1 MSFIITLPVGY
12 KPVLKHGDHDQSSH
26 GAWATGQSGDTQV
39 STKTM
44 KTIIERLSETKTP
57 GVTIDLRTGKEPKTG
72 FICSKQGFEKPVK
85 LKDFD
90 ADKKKAIEDY
100 IDKNIEELN
109 KEGAHFGGWVVKSE
123 DTVYLDVSRKFDTR
137 QDAVRAMYDN
147 KQEAIYDVKNDS
159 YIYKKDEK
167 DDRTNKAIYGG
178 SSNTYKGYDQR
189 REKRIYR
196 KNLEGD
202 RREPLNENSEHICL
216 GRFSNVKKHR
226 EGDHDQATHGS
237 WAAGRF
243 PENSVSKARNGA
255 KDYAYQ
261 KGIKQDDTIDYTKVV
276 ANRERASKIADV
288 YESLPKM
295 DRDAIDEYESLSTE
309 VEEQFDFMTKE
320 LGIKVEFV
328 KDDPYK
334 TSKEMFDDAS
344 NGTLK
349 VLSTAST
356 GAHPLFSD
364 NQNDKFR
371 AVHDYFGHAATGRGF
386 GQDGEEAAWV
396 HHSQMFTDKA
406 RGALT
411 TETRGQNSFY
421 NNRGKQFADQ
431 KVALLPEEFW
441 KVPVSFAKRYTTIY
455 FDYGLKPVLKH
466 EEHDQ
471 SDHGAWAT
479 GRSEEDVKRISEFK
493 NRGPSITLLDKSL
506 EDTEPTLDRDKAKMM
521 IDNDSKLEDEVV
533 ARIDALVATIEEQNG
548 EPMSE
553 EERLANYDDYRN
565 QVIEEYMDEEPNS
578 LENFSQREY
587 GDSIFEPKPIA
598 ELKESLNEVY
608 GLERTATFRE
618 GDRQGESVTLTSSVD
633 EVTVQGNTIKV
644 VSNVRDD
651 MGNQV
656 NDDEII
662 RTFQKNEET
671 GTWSVEHEFLRLNQ
685 EYRGLGF
692 GSRFLQQSEDYYVAK
707 GLTHITLNA
716 GLEDGA
722 RHWANSGF
730 DWNRDKLDFAVEQM
744 DRFINETE
752 RRAKL
757 DYFTDNNDND
767 ITLSGEAKQNLL
779 ADLGTARALL
789 GNMGTPDGPIKDMK
803 NDNFPKPRDFASL
816 GAGRPITL
824 DDGTKTYSGKILLA
838 GKYLPY
844 MKILT
849 AEGQNLLSGPIDM
862 DGDGMVYDGTP
873 REKPVSSVGKD

>member
-1 MSFIITLPVGY
+1 MSRFITTLEDVEITRAKDV
-12 KPVLKHGDHDQSSH
+12 KKHGDHDQSSH
-26 GAWATGQSGDTQV
+26 GSWAQGVQV
-39 STKTM
+39 APEIVRSTL
-44 KTIIERLSETKTP
+44 ERVKENGGLS
-57 GVTIDLRTGKEPKTG
+57 V
-72 FICSKQGFEKPVK
+72 S
-85 LKDFD
+85 LKDGSEPTKGFMVAKGKKFAAIVKADEFFD
-90 ADKKKAIEDY
+90 EAK
-100 IDKNIEELN
+100 
-109 KEGAHFGGWVVKSE
+109 GAEILSSYMKQHKSE
-123 DTVYLDVSRKFDTR
+123 FNNSNNYLGLWHNTQDNQVYLDVSENIEDEG
-137 QDAVRAMYDN
+137 
-147 KQEAIYDVKNDS
+147 EAISRGRDRDQISIWDVANFKE
-159 YIYKKDEK
+159 IETGGTGGIEK
-167 DDRTNKAIYGG
+167 TRG
-178 SSNTYKGYDQR
+178 SQTARYV
-189 REKRIYR
+189 EH
-196 KNLEGD
+196 D
-202 RREPLNENSEHICL
+202 RRADRRIRQGDL
-216 GRFSNVKKHR
+216 G
-226 EGDHDQATHGS
+226 E
-237 WAAGRF
+237 
-243 PENSVSKARNGA
+243 VSKR
-255 KDYAYQ
+255 Q
-261 KGIKQDDTIDYTKVV
+261 ERVKV
-276 ANRERASKIADV
+276 
-288 YESLPKM
+288 
-295 DRDAIDEYESLSTE
+295 
-309 VEEQFDFMTKE
+309 
-320 LGIKVEFV
+320 
-328 KDDPYK
+328 
-334 TSKEMFDDAS
+334 
-344 NGTLK
+344 
-349 VLSTAST
+349 
-356 GAHPLFSD
+356 
-364 NQNDKFR
+364 
-371 AVHDYFGHAATGRGF
+371 
-386 GQDGEEAAWV
+386 
-396 HHSQMFTDKA
+396 
-406 RGALT
+406 
-411 TETRGQNSFY
+411 
-421 NNRGKQFADQ
+421 
-431 KVALLPEEFW
+431 
-441 KVPVSFAKRYTTIY
+441 IY

-466 EEHDQ
+466 GEHDQ
-471 SDHGAWAT
+471 SEHGNWAT